1 MLVQTPFVEND
12 QDDDDD
18 KKISYDDKS
27 MMITYSF
34 ICSYI
39 ILIKLVHDKDSS
51 ISCRIHCFYAP

>member
-12 QDDDDD
+12 QDDDDN
-18 KKISYDDKS
+18 KISYDEKS

-39 ILIKLVHDKDSS
+39 TLTKLVHDKDGS
-51 ISCRIHCFYAP
+51 ISCRIHCFYTP